1 MTKTGRRGRPATP
14 APQAV
19 RSRRPVL
26 LASGVL
32 LAAAVVAAGGYWW
45 SQARQPD
52 PLQAFQT
59 LQGRWQRTDG
69 GYIIDIRSVDATGKM
84 RAAYY
89 NPRPINVAK
98 AEASLDGGQVKVF
111 LELRDVNYPGSTYT
125 LTYDPAGDRLAGIYF
140 QAVER
145 STFEVAF
152 TRMAAGTQ

>member
-1 MTKTGRRGRPATP
+1 MTKPGRRGRSAQP

-19 RSRRPVL
+19 KPQRPVR
-26 LASGVL
+26 LAAGVL
-32 LAAAVVAAGGYWW
+32 LAAVVVAAGGYWW

-52 PLQAFQT
+52 PLQAFQK

-69 GYIIDIRSVDATGKM
+69 GYIIDIRRVDAAGKM

-98 AEASLDGGQVKVF
+98 AEASVDGGVVKVV
-111 LELRDVNYPGSTYT
+111 LELRDVNYPGSIYT
-125 LTYDPAGDRLAGIYF
+125 LTYDKAADQLTGSYF

-145 STFEVAF
+145 ATFEVSF

>member
-1 MTKTGRRGRPATP
+1 MSKSRRRSRQAKP

-19 RSRRPVL
+19 KSRRAVL
-26 LASGVL
+26 LAAGVL
-32 LAAAVVAAGGYWW
+32 LAFAVVAAGVYWW

-52 PLQAFQT
+52 PLQAFQK

-69 GYIIDIRSVDATGKM
+69 GYIIDIRSVDAAGKM

-98 AEASLDGGQVKVF
+98 AEASLGGGLVKVV
-111 LELRDVNYPGSTYT
+111 LELRDVNYPGSIYT
-125 LTYDPAGDRLAGIYF
+125 LTYDKAADLLAGSYF

-145 STFEVAF
+145 ATFDVSF
-152 TRMAAGTQ
+152 TRMAAGPQ